1 MHDVHRTVR
10 AARKGHIMTIFG
22 IDSSQSAS
30 EPLRVQATQCL
41 ARGANPRFWGRYFNG
56 TDDRT
61 FQYKGSE
68 GKFLRGLQI
77 PVLCWARQM
86 GAVSDAYVSTAADHA
101 KRNMQGVVAAF
112 GAQYLWSNNIVPR
125 LYLDLEPE
133 SGQPENVM
141 AQAYYA
147 NWSAA
152 IVAGL
157 TAGGHTVKFRPA
169 VYLNLND
176 NRQSFLNLNAACA
189 AGSVCD
195 GVWPAHYV
203 YSNAADKTTP
213 PPVSDQMVW
222 DDAAPAHDPFPP
234 GQPDQRVPKIGWQYY
249 GDYPKPDGD
258 VDFNMV
264 NPAYETLVMNGTVM
278 PPPP

>member
-1 MHDVHRTVR
+1 
-10 AARKGHIMTIFG
+10 MTIFG
-22 IDSSQSAS
+22 IDTSQNAS
-30 EPLRVQATQCL
+30 EPLRVL
-41 ARGANPRFWGRYFNG
+41 AAQPLNGGNPKFWGRYFNG

-68 GKFLRGLQI
+68 SAFLHRLGI

-86 GAVSDAYVSTAADHA
+86 WAVSDAYVPTAADHA
-101 KRNMQGVVAAF
+101 KKNMQGVVAAF
-112 GAQYLWSNNIVPR
+112 GAQYLLDHNIVPK

-133 SGQPENVM
+133 DGQPEHVM
-141 AQAYYA
+141 AQAYYT

-157 TAGGHTVKFRPA
+157 TVGGHTIKFRPA
-169 VYLNLND
+169 VYLNLGD
-176 NRQSFLNLNAACA
+176 SRQSFLNLNAACA

-195 GVWPAHYV
+195 GVWPARYV
-203 YSNAADKTTP
+203 RENPVDENSP
-213 PPVSDQMVW
+213 PPQSNHMEWSD
-222 DDAAPAHDPFPP
+222 DAPAHDPFPP
-234 GQPDQRVPKIGWQYY
+234 GQPDQHIPKIGWQYF
-249 GDYPKPDGD
+249 GDYPKPNGD

-264 NPAYETLVMNGTVM
+264 NPAYETLMMNGTVK